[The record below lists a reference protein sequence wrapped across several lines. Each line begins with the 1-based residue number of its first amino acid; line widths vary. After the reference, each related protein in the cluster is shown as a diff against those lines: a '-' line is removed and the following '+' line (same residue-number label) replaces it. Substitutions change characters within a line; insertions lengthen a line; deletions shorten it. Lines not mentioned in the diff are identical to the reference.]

1 MANNFFN
8 AVKRNVSADSTQ
20 PTEVYKAP
28 DTKKA
33 ILIELDVA
41 NKSSSGVTVTV
52 SMCDESQNETH
63 SLTGTV
69 TNANAHTLTVTTG
82 TGTGKGEFTTT
93 SNENHNLIVNDRVVF
108 EITGGGSSPSF
119 TDAAL
124 PPSGDTALKTTGE
137 GASGSRMYYVQ
148 SVTTSAPYKFT
159 IAESESATT
168 ALTFDNAGSGV
179 RFAKVHLA
187 DIVRDAPVPVGGS
200 LKVIS
205 GQKLVIESQHANVND
220 KIFVSSSAANAVDCI
235 ASVLEDVS

>member
-159 IAESESATT
+159 IAESESASEP
-168 ALTFDNAGSGV
+168 LTFDNAGSNIKMQ
-179 RFAKVHLA
+179 KVHLA

>member
-8 AVKRNVSADSTQ
+8 AVQRNVSADSTL
-20 PTEVYKAP
+20 PTAVYTTPAS
-28 DTKKA
+28 KKS

-52 SMCDESQNETH
+52 QICDASAN
-63 SLTGTV
+63 SSGTG
-69 TNANAHTLTVTTG
+69 NAHTASAIATNTTG
-82 TGTGKGEFTTT
+82 LITTT
-93 SNENHNLIVNDRVVF
+93 SSAAHLLSVNDRIIF
-108 EITGGGSSPSF
+108 TNGTDPSF

-205 GQKLVIESQHANVND
+205 GQKLVIESLHASVND
-220 KIFVSSSAANAVDCI
+220 KIFVYSAAANGVDCI

>member
-8 AVKRNVSADSTQ
+8 AIKRNVSNDSGL

-52 SMCDESQNETH
+52 SMCDESQNQTYDT
-63 SLTGTV
+63 TGT
-69 TNANAHTLTVTTG
+69 TINANASTVTITTG
-82 TGTGKGEFTTT
+82 TSGLFTTN
-93 SNENHNLIVNDRVVF
+93 SSAAHNLIVKDRVVF
-108 EITGGGSSPSF
+108 TGTAGSF

-124 PPSGDTALKTTGE
+124 PPSGDTALSVDAG
-137 GASGSRMYYVQ
+137 SGSRMYYVQ
-148 SVTTSAPYKFT
+148 AVPSASTFK
-159 IAESESATT
+159 IAESESATS
-168 ALTFDNAGSGV
+168 ALTFDNAGRGIKMV
-179 RFAKVHLA
+179 KVFLA

-205 GQKLVIESQHANVND
+205 GQKLVIESAHANVND
-220 KIFVSSSAANAVDCI
+220 KIFVTSSAANAVDCI
-235 ASVLEDVS
+235 ASVLQEVS

>member
-8 AVKRNVSADSTQ
+8 AVRRNVSADTTL

-52 SMCDESQNETH
+52 CMCDESQNQTYDT
-63 SLTGTV
+63 TGT
-69 TNANAHTLTVTTG
+69 TINANASTVSGVATNTTG
-82 TGTGKGEFTTT
+82 TITT
-93 SNENHNLIVNDRVVF
+93 SAAHNLIVNDRVVF
-108 EITGGGSSPSF
+108 TGTAASF

-124 PPSGDTALKTTGE
+124 PPSGDTALSVDAG
-137 GASGSRMYYVQ
+137 SGSRMYYVQ
-148 SVTTSAPYKFT
+148 SVGAGASPTTFT
-159 IAESESATT
+159 IAESESATS
-168 ALTFDNAGSGV
+168 ALTFDTTGSSLKMV
-179 RFAKVHLA
+179 KVFLA

-205 GQKLVIESQHANVND
+205 GQKLVIESLHASVND
-220 KIFVSSSAANAVDCI
+220 KIFVTASAANAVDCI
-235 ASVLEDVS
+235 ASVLQEVS